1 MALPPKQL
9 MAVPLATIRITY
21 PEKLVI
27 QIVKSAISQDNRRSI
42 VFHKYDTAVG
52 HRGPSST
59 TGPFLLKLVC
69 AAPAAPAPPGW
80 FAGPYQEGILDLCQ
94 LPILWEL
101 EWPSQGTCG
110 EPVFSN
116 WDKS

>member
-1 MALPPKQL
+1 MFISGVQVSLKASSLALPPKQL

-27 QIVKSAISQDNRRSI
+27 QIVKSPISQDNRRSI

-59 TGPFLLKLVC
+59 TGPFLLKLAC
-69 AAPAAPAPPGW
+69 AAPAAPAPRRLVCRALSGGHP
-80 FAGPYQEGILDLCQ
+80 
-94 LPILWEL
+94 
-101 EWPSQGTCG
+101 
-110 EPVFSN
+110 
-116 WDKS
+116 

>member
-1 MALPPKQL
+1 MTLLWGTEGPP
-9 MAVPLATIRITY
+9 APLA
-21 PEKLVI
+21 P
-27 QIVKSAISQDNRRSI
+27 
-42 VFHKYDTAVG
+42 FC
-52 HRGPSST
+52 SSWRVRL
-59 TGPFLLKLVC
+59 PRPQL
-69 AAPAAPAPPGW
+69 PAGW